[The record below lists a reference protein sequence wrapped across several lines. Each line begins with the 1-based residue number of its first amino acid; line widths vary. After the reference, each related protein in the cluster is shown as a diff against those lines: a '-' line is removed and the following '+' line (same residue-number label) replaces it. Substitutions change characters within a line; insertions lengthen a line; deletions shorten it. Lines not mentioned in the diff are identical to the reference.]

1 MIAIGVGVGY
11 VVGVRLKSCGCGHNA
26 GCGSVESGRNHGQ
39 LKEILIAHCSIS
51 IEAKINIPASAEKQE
66 LCQEIYKKMTNEH
79 FFNNKDL
86 NSINSEIFNA
96 LLDQLDSQKIY
107 FTDNEISS
115 YKRKF
120 FKYDNPISYQKKY
133 SKSSLCSIDLKS
145 NFAFINLYFNRLIE
159 ATNYQLKEV
168 TKQAFNFT
176 KEESIIIDDD
186 QKKWQ
191 KSKLELRKIWRKLA
205 KNDVLTSML
214 AEKELDE
221 ATETIEKRYKNRLR
235 RISQRNEEDV
245 FSIAMNNL
253 TSYFDPHSSYFS
265 PKSAEDFEMT
275 MSLKLEG
282 IGALLTTEDD
292 YPTIVSIVPG
302 GPAEKTGKINPDD
315 KIVKISQV
323 EELNSTPTD
332 VVGWRIDEVVQLIRG
347 KAGTKVELE
356 LIPGKT
362 EDFSERKL
370 VTITREE
377 VKLEEQ
383 AAKSRVIEMKTNM
396 QTIKIGIIDL
406 PTFYIDFNAWRN
418 RDPNFRS
425 SSKDVENILKKFN
438 DQEVDAVLIDLRG
451 NSGGS
456 LFEANK
462 LTGLFVSSGATLQ
475 VKESNG
481 SIRPWG
487 DARAKQIWKKPLAV
501 MVDRYSASASE
512 IFAGAIQDYQR
523 GIIIGQKTFGKGTV
537 QKLDNLSSGQI
548 KITESKFYRV
558 TGAGMQSKGIHPDIT
573 LPSTWDTEEIGESSY
588 DTALPWDEIKPIR
601 FQKFS
606 MGTSLISQLNDQHL
620 MRVSHSPN
628 LQYILDIRKR
638 YEIQKNK
645 EFISLNLSNRRLEKE
660 ERQLW
665 ALDVENKRRALLN
678 LEIFDS
684 YKAMEDYN
692 DAKETADDE
701 KDFEIN
707 IDDDYLLNEG
717 AQILSD
723 YMLFNQN
730 THLSQ
735 AA

>member
-1 MIAIGVGVGY
+1 
-11 VVGVRLKSCGCGHNA
+11 
-26 GCGSVESGRNHGQ
+26 
-39 LKEILIAHCSIS
+39 
-51 IEAKINIPASAEKQE
+51 
-66 LCQEIYKKMTNEH
+66 MTNEH
-79 FFNNKDL
+79 FFNDKDL
-86 NSINSEIFNA
+86 SSINSEIFNA

-168 TKQAFNFT
+168 IKQDFNFT

-191 KSKLELRKIWRKLA
+191 QSKLELRKIWRKLA

-292 YPTIVSIVPG
+292 YPTIVSVVPG
-302 GPAEKTGKINPDD
+302 GPAEKTGKIHPDD

-362 EDFSERKL
+362 EDLSERKF

-383 AAKSRVIEMKTNM
+383 AAKSRVIEMKRNM

-438 DQEVDAVLIDLRG
+438 DQEVDAVLVDLRG

-537 QKLDNLSSGQI
+537 QKLDSLSSGQI
-548 KITESKFYRV
+548 KITESKFYRI

-573 LPSTWDTEEIGESSY
+573 LPSTWDIEEIGESSY

-606 MGTSLISQLNDQHL
+606 MGTSLISRLNDEHL
-620 MRVSHSPN
+620 MRVSQSPN

-645 EFISLNLSNRRLEKE
+645 EVISLNLTNRRVEKE

-665 ALDVENKRRALLN
+665 ALDIENKRRALLN

-730 THLSQ
+730 TYLSQ

>member
-1 MIAIGVGVGY
+1 M
-11 VVGVRLKSCGCGHNA
+11 L
-26 GCGSVESGRNHGQ
+26 
-39 LKEILIAHCSIS
+39 LSIS
-51 IEAKINIPASAEKQE
+51 IEAKINIPASAERQE

-79 FFNNKDL
+79 FFNDKDL
-86 NSINSEIFNA
+86 SSINSEIFNA

-120 FKYDNPISYQKKY
+120 FKFDNPIGYQKKY
-133 SKSSLCSIDLKS
+133 SKSPLCSIDLKS

-168 TKQAFNFT
+168 TKQDFNFT

-191 KSKLELRKIWRKLA
+191 KSKLELRKIWRRLA
-205 KNDVLTSML
+205 KNDVLTSIL
-214 AEKELDE
+214 ADKELDE
-221 ATETIEKRYKNRLR
+221 ATETIEKRYKNRLK
-235 RISQRNEEDV
+235 RISQRNEEDI
-245 FSIAMNNL
+245 FSISMNNL

-292 YPTIVSIVPG
+292 YPTIVSVVPG

-323 EELNSTPTD
+323 EESHSTPTD

-362 EDFSERKL
+362 EDLSERKF

-383 AAKSRVIEMKTNM
+383 AAKSRIVEIQRNL
-396 QTIKIGIIDL
+396 QTIKVGIIDL
-406 PTFYIDFNAWRN
+406 PAFYIDFNAWRN

-425 SSKDVENILKKFN
+425 SSKDVEAILRKFN
-438 DQEVDAVLIDLRG
+438 DQGVDAVLIDLRG

-456 LFEANK
+456 LYEANK

-481 SIRPWG
+481 SVRPWG
-487 DARAKQIWKKPLAV
+487 DARAKQIWKKPMAV

-548 KITESKFYRV
+548 KITESKFYRI

-573 LPSTWDTEEIGESSY
+573 LPSTWDIEEIGESSY
-588 DTALPWDEIKPIR
+588 DTALPWDEIKPVR
-601 FQKFS
+601 FKKFS
-606 MGTSLISQLNDQHL
+606 MVPTLISKLNDEHL
-620 MRVSHSPN
+620 TRVDQSPN

-638 YEIQKNK
+638 YEIQNNK
-645 EFISLNLSNRRLEKE
+645 EVISLNLISRRVEKE

-665 ALDVENKRRALLN
+665 ALDIENKRRASLN
-678 LEIFDS
+678 LETFNS
-684 YKAMEDYN
+684 YKAMQDYN
-692 DAKETADDE
+692 DAKETEDDE
-701 KDFEIN
+701 RDSEID
-707 IDDDYLLNEG
+707 IDNDYLLNEG
-717 AQILSD
+717 MQILSD
-723 YMLFNQN
+723 YAIFSQKIY
-730 THLSQ
+730 LSK

>member
-1 MIAIGVGVGY
+1 MYKQKKALSLIIILLLSIGV
-11 VVGVRLKSCGCGHNA
+11 
-26 GCGSVESGRNHGQ
+26 
-39 LKEILIAHCSIS
+39 
-51 IEAKINIPASAEKQE
+51 EAKINIPVSASKQE
-66 LCQEIYKKMTNEH
+66 LCQEIYQKMANEH
-79 FFNNKDL
+79 FFSDKDL
-86 NSINSEIFNA
+86 NSINVEIFNT
-96 LLDQLDSQKIY
+96 LVNQLDSQKIY
-107 FTDNEISS
+107 FTENEIRSF
-115 YKRKF
+115 KRKF
-120 FKYDNPISYQKKY
+120 SQSDNPNSYQKKY
-133 SKSSLCSIDLKS
+133 SRPSVCSIDLKS
-145 NFAFINLYFNRLIE
+145 KFAFINLYFNRLIE

-168 TKQAFNFT
+168 AKKSFDYTKD
-176 KEESIIIDDD
+176 EIIVIEDD

-191 KSKLELRKIWRKLA
+191 KSKFELRKAWRRLA

-214 AEKELDE
+214 AEKDIDE
-221 ATETIEKRYKNRLR
+221 ATETIAKRYKNRIK

-245 FSIAMNNL
+245 FSISMNNL
-253 TSYFDPHSSYFS
+253 TFFFDPHSSYFS
-265 PKSAEDFEMT
+265 PKSAEDFAMT

-292 YPTIVSIVPG
+292 YPTIVSVVPG
-302 GPAEKTGKINPDD
+302 GPADKTGKINPDD

-323 EELNSTPTD
+323 EDLNSTPTD

-362 EDFSERKL
+362 EDFSERKF

-383 AAKSRVIEMKTNM
+383 AAKSKIVEIKRDL

-418 RDPNFRS
+418 KDPNFRS
-425 SSKDVENILKKFN
+425 SSKDVETMLKKFD
-438 DQEVDAVLIDLRG
+438 DQKVDAVLIDLRG

-456 LFEANK
+456 LYEANK

-487 DARAKQIWKKPLAV
+487 DARAKQMWKKPMAV

-558 TGAGMQSKGIHPDIT
+558 TGAGMQSKGIYPDIA
-573 LPSTWDTEEIGESSY
+573 LPSTWDIEEIGESSY
-588 DTALPWDEIKPIR
+588 ETALPWDEIKPVR
-601 FQKFS
+601 FEKFS
-606 MGTSLISQLNDQHL
+606 MGLSLISRLNDEHL
-620 MRVSHSPN
+620 SRVNQNPN

-645 EFISLNLSNRRLEKE
+645 EVISLNIANRRAEKE

-665 ALDVENKRRALLN
+665 ALDTENKRRASLN
-678 LEIFDS
+678 LETFS
-684 YKAMEDYN
+684 SFKAMEDFN
-692 DAKETADDE
+692 DAKETEEDD
-701 KDFEIN
+701 KDSEIDIEN
-707 IDDDYLLNEG
+707 DYLLNEG

-723 YMLFNQN
+723 YTMLYENIY
-730 THLSQ
+730 LSK

>member
-1 MIAIGVGVGY
+1 MYKQKKALSLLTILLLSIGV
-11 VVGVRLKSCGCGHNA
+11 
-26 GCGSVESGRNHGQ
+26 
-39 LKEILIAHCSIS
+39 
-51 IEAKINIPASAEKQE
+51 EAKINITASAEKQE
-66 LCQEIYKKMTNEH
+66 LCQEIYQKMANEH
-79 FFNNKDL
+79 FFNDKDL
-86 NSINSEIFNA
+86 SSINAEIFNA
-96 LLDQLDSQKIY
+96 LVAQLDSQKIY
-107 FTDNEISS
+107 FTENEISS
-115 YKRKF
+115 FKRKF
-120 FKYDNPISYQKKY
+120 SQFDNPNSYQKKY
-133 SKSSLCSIDLKS
+133 LRPSLCSIDLKS

-168 TKQAFNFT
+168 AKKSFDYT
-176 KEESIIIDDD
+176 KEEIIVINDD
-186 QKKWQ
+186 KKNWQ
-191 KSKLELRKIWRKLA
+191 KSKFELKKAWKRLA

-214 AEKELDE
+214 AEKELEE
-221 ATETIEKRYKNRLR
+221 ATETIEKRYKNRLK

-245 FSIAMNNL
+245 FSISMNNL
-253 TSYFDPHSSYFS
+253 TSFFDPHSSYFS

-292 YPTIVSIVPG
+292 YPTIVSVVPG

-323 EELNSTPTD
+323 EDLNSTPTD

-347 KAGTKVELE
+347 KAGTKVKLE

-362 EDFSERKL
+362 EDLSERKF

-383 AAKSRVIEMKTNM
+383 AAKSKIIEIKRNS

-406 PTFYIDFNAWRN
+406 PAFYIDFNAWRN

-425 SSKDVENILKKFN
+425 SSKDVETILRKFD
-438 DQEVDAVLIDLRG
+438 DQRVDAVLVDLRG

-487 DARAKQIWKKPLAV
+487 DVRAKQMWKKPMAV

-537 QKLDNLSSGQI
+537 QKLDDLSSGQI
-548 KITESKFYRV
+548 KITESKFYRI

-573 LPSTWDTEEIGESSY
+573 LPSTWDIEEIGESSY
-588 DTALPWDEIKPIR
+588 ETALPWDEIKPVR
-601 FQKFS
+601 FKKFS
-606 MGTSLISQLNDQHL
+606 MRSSLVSQLNDEHL
-620 MRVSHSPN
+620 SRVNQNPN

-645 EFISLNLSNRRLEKE
+645 EVISLNIANRRAEKE

-665 ALDVENKRRALLN
+665 ALDIENKRRASLN
-678 LEIFDS
+678 LETFSS
-684 YKAMEDYN
+684 YKAMEDFN
-692 DAKETADDE
+692 DAKETLKNN
-701 KDFEIN
+701 KDSEID
-707 IDDDYLLNEG
+707 IDNDYLLNEG
-717 AQILSD
+717 AEILSD
-723 YMLFNQN
+723 YTIFNQN
-730 THLSQ
+730 IYLSK

>member
-1 MIAIGVGVGY
+1 MYKKKKALHLIAILLLGI
-11 VVGVRLKSCGCGHNA
+11 
-26 GCGSVESGRNHGQ
+26 SV
-39 LKEILIAHCSIS
+39 
-51 IEAKINIPASAEKQE
+51 EAKINIPVSAEKEE
-66 LCQEIYKKMTNEH
+66 LCKEIYKKMANEH
-79 FFNNKDL
+79 FFIDKDL
-86 NSINSEIFNA
+86 SSINSELFDAIV
-96 LLDQLDSQKIY
+96 DQLDSQKIY
-107 FTDNEISS
+107 FTENEINLF
-115 YKRKF
+115 KRKF
-120 FKYDNPISYQKKY
+120 SKFDNPVSYQKKY
-133 SKSSLCSIDLKS
+133 FKSSLCPIDLKS
-145 NFAFINLYFNRLIE
+145 KFAYINLYFNRLIE
-159 ATNYQLKEV
+159 ATDYQLKEV
-168 TKQAFNFT
+168 AKKNFDFT
-176 KEESIIIDDD
+176 KEEFILIDND
-186 QKKWQ
+186 QKKWL
-191 KSKLELRKIWRKLA
+191 KTKFELKKAWRTLA

-214 AEKELDE
+214 ADKELDE
-221 ATETIEKRYKNRLR
+221 ATETILKRYRNRLR

-245 FSIAMNNL
+245 FSISMNNL
-253 TSYFDPHSSYFS
+253 TSFFDPHSSYFS

-292 YPTIVSIVPG
+292 YPTIVSVVPG
-302 GPAEKTGKINPDD
+302 GPAEKTGKIDPDD

-362 EDFSERKL
+362 EDLSERKF

-383 AAKSRVIEMKTNM
+383 AAKSRVIEIKRNL
-396 QTIKIGIIDL
+396 QTIKVGIIDL

-425 SSKDVENILKKFN
+425 SSKDVQMILKKFDAQN
-438 DQEVDAVLIDLRG
+438 VDAVLIDLRG

-456 LFEANK
+456 LYEANK

-481 SIRPWG
+481 NVRSWG
-487 DARAKQIWKKPLAV
+487 DPRARQIWKKPMAV

-537 QKLDNLSSGQI
+537 QKLDDLSSGQI

-558 TGAGMQSKGIHPDIT
+558 TGSGMQSKGIHPDIT
-573 LPSTWDTEEIGESSY
+573 LPSTWDIEEVGESSL
-588 DTALPWDEIKPIR
+588 DTALPWDEIKPVR
-601 FQKFS
+601 FKKFS
-606 MGTSLISQLNDQHL
+606 MGSSLITQLNDKHL
-620 MRVSHSPN
+620 TRVNDSPN

-645 EFISLNLSNRRLEKE
+645 EAISLNFNKRKIENE
-660 ERQLW
+660 ERQSW
-665 ALDVENKRRALLN
+665 ALDVENRRRASLN
-678 LEIFDS
+678 LEIFS
-684 YKAMEDYN
+684 SFKAMEDYN
-692 DAKETADDE
+692 NAKDTEDDE
-701 KDFEIN
+701 IDYEID
-707 IDDDYLLNEG
+707 IDNDYLLNEG
-717 AQILSD
+717 VQILSD
-723 YMLFNQN
+723 FTILNQN
-730 THLSQ
+730 IYLSKT
-735 AA
+735 A

>member
-1 MIAIGVGVGY
+1 M
-11 VVGVRLKSCGCGHNA
+11 L
-26 GCGSVESGRNHGQ
+26 
-39 LKEILIAHCSIS
+39 LSICV
-51 IEAKINIPASAEKQE
+51 EAKIDIPATAEKQE
-66 LCQEIYKKMTNEH
+66 LCQEIYQKMASEH
-79 FFNNKDL
+79 FFNDKDL
-86 NSINSEIFNA
+86 SSINSEIFDA
-96 LLDQLDSQKIY
+96 LIDQLDSQKIY
-107 FTDNEISS
+107 FTENEISS
-115 YKRKF
+115 FKRKF
-120 FKYDNPISYQKKY
+120 AQFDNPSSYQKKY
-133 SKSSLCSIDLKS
+133 LKSSLCSIDLKS
-145 NFAFINLYFNRLIE
+145 KFVFINLYFNRLIE

-168 TKQAFNFT
+168 AKKNFDYTKD
-176 KEESIIIDDD
+176 EVIVIDDD

-191 KSKLELRKIWRKLA
+191 KSKFTLKKEWRRLA
-205 KNDVLTSML
+205 KNDVLISML
-214 AEKELDE
+214 AEKDLDE
-221 ATETIEKRYKNRLR
+221 ATEVIEKRYNNRLK

-245 FSIAMNNL
+245 FSISMNNL
-253 TSYFDPHSSYFS
+253 TSYFDPHSSYLS

-292 YPTIVSIVPG
+292 YPTIVSVVPG

-323 EELNSTPTD
+323 DELNSSPTD

-356 LIPGKT
+356 IIPGKT
-362 EDFSERKL
+362 DDFSERKF

-383 AAKSRVIEMKTNM
+383 AAKSKVIEIKRNL
-396 QTIKIGIIDL
+396 QSIKIGIIDL

-425 SSKDVENILKKFN
+425 SSKDVESILREFN
-438 DQEVDAVLIDLRG
+438 DQSVDALLIDLRG

-481 SIRPWG
+481 IVRPWG
-487 DARAKQIWKKPLAV
+487 DHKARQIWKKPMAV

-537 QKLDNLSSGQI
+537 QKLDDLSSGQI
-548 KITESKFYRV
+548 KITESKFYRI
-558 TGAGMQSKGIHPDIT
+558 TGAGMQDKGIHPDIT
-573 LPSTWDTEEIGESSY
+573 LPSTWDIEEIGESSY
-588 DTALPWDEIKPIR
+588 ETALPWDEIKPMR
-601 FQKFS
+601 FKKFS
-606 MGTSLISQLNDQHL
+606 MESSMLSQLNDEHL
-620 MRVSHSPN
+620 TRVNQSPN

-645 EFISLNLSNRRLEKE
+645 EVISLNFIKRRVEKE
-660 ERQLW
+660 ERQSW
-665 ALDVENKRRALLN
+665 ALDIENKRRASLN
-678 LEIFDS
+678 FETFS
-684 YKAMEDYN
+684 SFKAMEDFN
-692 DAKETADDE
+692 DAKEAEEDD
-701 KDFEIN
+701 KDSEID
-707 IDDDYLLNEG
+707 IDNDYLLNEG

-723 YMLFNQN
+723 YTIFNQN
-730 THLSQ
+730 IYLSK

>member
-1 MIAIGVGVGY
+1 MI
-11 VVGVRLKSCGCGHNA
+11 
-26 GCGSVESGRNHGQ
+26 
-39 LKEILIAHCSIS
+39 
-51 IEAKINIPASAEKQE
+51 
-66 LCQEIYKKMTNEH
+66 NEH
-79 FFNNKDL
+79 FFNDKDL
-86 NSINSEIFNA
+86 TSVNSEIFVA
-96 LLDQLDSQKIY
+96 LVDQLDSQKIY
-107 FTDNEISS
+107 FTENEMDSF
-115 YKRKF
+115 KRRFSRFDVQLAIK
-120 FKYDNPISYQKKY
+120 KKY
-133 SKSSLCSIDLKS
+133 SKSSLCFIDLKS
-145 NFAFINLYFNRLIE
+145 KFAFINLYFNRLIE

-168 TKQAFNFT
+168 SKKNFDFT
-176 KEESIIIDDD
+176 KEEIILIDND

-191 KSKLELRKIWRKLA
+191 KSKFELKKVWRRLA

-214 AEKELDE
+214 ADNPLDE

-235 RISQRNEEDV
+235 RISQRNEEDI
-245 FSIAMNNL
+245 FSISMNNL
-253 TSYFDPHSSYFS
+253 TSYFDPHSSYLS

-292 YPTIVSIVPG
+292 YPTIVSVVPG

-323 EELNSTPTD
+323 EESNPTPTD

-362 EDFSERKL
+362 EDFSERKF

-383 AAKSRVIEMKTNM
+383 AAKSRIVEIQRNL
-396 QTIKIGIIDL
+396 QTIKVGIIDL
-406 PTFYIDFNAWRN
+406 PTFYIDFKAWRN
-418 RDPNFRS
+418 REPDYRS
-425 SSKDVENILKKFN
+425 SAKDVETILKKFT
-438 DQEVDAVLIDLRG
+438 DQRVDAVLIDLRG

-481 SIRPWG
+481 SVRPWG
-487 DARAKQIWKKPLAV
+487 DARAKQIWKKPMAV

-548 KITESKFYRV
+548 KITESKFYRI

-573 LPSTWDTEEIGESSY
+573 LPSTWDIEEIGESSY
-588 DTALPWDEIKPIR
+588 DTALPWDEIKPVR
-601 FQKFS
+601 FKKFF
-606 MGTSLISQLNDQHL
+606 MGPTLISKLNDEHL
-620 MRVSHSPN
+620 TRVDRSPN

-645 EFISLNLSNRRLEKE
+645 EVISLNLINRRVEKE
-660 ERQLW
+660 ERQAW
-665 ALDVENKRRALLN
+665 ALDIENKRRTSLN
-678 LEIFDS
+678 LDTFNS
-684 YKAMEDYN
+684 FKAMEDFN
-692 DAKETADDE
+692 DAKEAEDDE
-701 KDFEIN
+701 RDSEIDVDN
-707 IDDDYLLNEG
+707 DYLLNEG
-717 AQILSD
+717 MQILSD
-723 YMLFNQN
+723 YAIFNQN
-730 THLSQ
+730 IYLSKI
-735 AA
+735 A

>member
-1 MIAIGVGVGY
+1 MYKQKKALSLIAILLLGI
-11 VVGVRLKSCGCGHNA
+11 N
-26 GCGSVESGRNHGQ
+26 
-39 LKEILIAHCSIS
+39 

-79 FFNNKDL
+79 FFNDKDL
-86 NSINSEIFNA
+86 SSINSEIFNA

-168 TKQAFNFT
+168 TKQDFNFT

-362 EDFSERKL
+362 EDLSERKF

-383 AAKSRVIEMKTNM
+383 AAKSRVIEMKRNM

-438 DQEVDAVLIDLRG
+438 DQEVDAVLVDLRG

-537 QKLDNLSSGQI
+537 QKLDSLSSGQI
-548 KITESKFYRV
+548 KITESKFYRI

-573 LPSTWDTEEIGESSY
+573 LPSTWDIEEIGESSY

-606 MGTSLISQLNDQHL
+606 MGTSLISRLNDEHL
-620 MRVSHSPN
+620 MRVSQSPN

-645 EFISLNLSNRRLEKE
+645 EVISLNLTNRRVEKE

-665 ALDVENKRRALLN
+665 ALDIENKRRALLN

-730 THLSQ
+730 TYLSQ

>member
-1 MIAIGVGVGY
+1 MFKQKKALSFLAILLLSVGVG
-11 VVGVRLKSCGCGHNA
+11 
-26 GCGSVESGRNHGQ
+26 
-39 LKEILIAHCSIS
+39 
-51 IEAKINIPASAEKQE
+51 AKINILVSQEKQI
-66 LCQEIYKKMTNEH
+66 LCQEIYKKMVNEH
-79 FFNNKDL
+79 FFNDKDL
-86 NSINSEIFNA
+86 TSINSEIFDS

-107 FTDNEISS
+107 FTENEMALF
-115 YKRKF
+115 KKKF
-120 FKYDNPISYQKKY
+120 SRFDDPTSYQKKY
-133 SKSSLCSIDLKS
+133 SKASLCSVDLKS
-145 NFAFINLYFNRLIE
+145 EFLLINLYFNRLIE

-168 TKQAFNFT
+168 SRKNFDFT
-176 KEESIIIDDD
+176 KEEIILIDDD

-191 KSKLELRKIWRKLA
+191 KSKSELKKAWRRLA

-214 AEKELDE
+214 ADTELDE

-235 RISQRNEEDV
+235 RISQRNEEDI
-245 FSIAMNNL
+245 FSISMNNL

-292 YPTIVSIVPG
+292 YPTIVSVVPG

-323 EELNSTPTD
+323 EDLNPTSID

-356 LIPGKT
+356 IIPGKT
-362 EDFSERKL
+362 EDFSERKF

-383 AAKSRVIEMKTNM
+383 AAKSMIIEIIRDL

-425 SSKDVENILKKFN
+425 SSKDVETILRKFN
-438 DQEVDAVLIDLRG
+438 DQKVDAVLIDLRG

-456 LFEANK
+456 LYEANK

-487 DARAKQIWKKPLAV
+487 DARAKQMWKKPMAI

-548 KITESKFYRV
+548 KITESKFYRI
-558 TGAGMQSKGIHPDIT
+558 TGAGMQNKGIHPDIT
-573 LPSTWDTEEIGESSY
+573 LPSTWDIEEIGESSY

-606 MGTSLISQLNDQHL
+606 MGASLVSQLNDAHL
-620 MRVSHSPN
+620 TRVSQSPN

-638 YEIQKNK
+638 YETQKNK
-645 EFISLNLSNRRLEKE
+645 EVISLNITNRRIEKE

-665 ALDVENKRRALLN
+665 ALNIENKRRASLD

-684 YKAMEDYN
+684 YKDMEDYN
-692 DAKETADDE
+692 DAKENENHE
-701 KDFEIN
+701 KDFAID

-723 YMLFNQN
+723 YMMFNQN
-730 THLSQ
+730 TYLSQ

>member
-1 MIAIGVGVGY
+1 LYKQKKALSLLTILLLSIGV
-11 VVGVRLKSCGCGHNA
+11 
-26 GCGSVESGRNHGQ
+26 
-39 LKEILIAHCSIS
+39 
-51 IEAKINIPASAEKQE
+51 EAKINITASAEKQE
-66 LCQEIYKKMTNEH
+66 LCQEIYQKMANEH
-79 FFNNKDL
+79 FFNDKDL
-86 NSINSEIFNA
+86 SSINAEIFNA
-96 LLDQLDSQKIY
+96 LVAQLDSQKIY
-107 FTDNEISS
+107 FTENEISS
-115 YKRKF
+115 FKRKF
-120 FKYDNPISYQKKY
+120 SQFDNPNSYQKKY
-133 SKSSLCSIDLKS
+133 LRPSLCSIDLKS

-168 TKQAFNFT
+168 AKKSFDYT
-176 KEESIIIDDD
+176 KEEIIVINDD
-186 QKKWQ
+186 KKNWQ
-191 KSKLELRKIWRKLA
+191 KSKFELKKAWKRLA

-214 AEKELDE
+214 AEKELEE
-221 ATETIEKRYKNRLR
+221 ATETIEKRYKNRLK

-245 FSIAMNNL
+245 FSISMNNL
-253 TSYFDPHSSYFS
+253 TSFFDPHSSYFS

-292 YPTIVSIVPG
+292 YPTIVSVVPG

-323 EELNSTPTD
+323 EDLNSTPTD

-347 KAGTKVELE
+347 KAGTKVKLE

-362 EDFSERKL
+362 EDLSERKF

-383 AAKSRVIEMKTNM
+383 AAKSKIIEIKRNS

-406 PTFYIDFNAWRN
+406 PAFYIDFNAWRN

-425 SSKDVENILKKFN
+425 SSKDVETILRKFD
-438 DQEVDAVLIDLRG
+438 DQRVDAVLVDLRG

-487 DARAKQIWKKPLAV
+487 DVRAKQMWKKPMAV

-537 QKLDNLSSGQI
+537 QKLDDLSSGQI
-548 KITESKFYRV
+548 KITESKFYRI

-573 LPSTWDTEEIGESSY
+573 LPSTWDIEEIGESSY
-588 DTALPWDEIKPIR
+588 ETALPWDEIKPVR
-601 FQKFS
+601 FKKFS
-606 MGTSLISQLNDQHL
+606 MRSSLVSQLNDEHL
-620 MRVSHSPN
+620 SRVNQNPN

-645 EFISLNLSNRRLEKE
+645 EVISLNIANRRAEKE

-665 ALDVENKRRALLN
+665 ALDIENKRRASLN
-678 LEIFDS
+678 LETFSS
-684 YKAMEDYN
+684 YKAMEDFN
-692 DAKETADDE
+692 DAKETLKNN
-701 KDFEIN
+701 KDSEID
-707 IDDDYLLNEG
+707 IDNDYLLNEG
-717 AQILSD
+717 AEILSD
-723 YMLFNQN
+723 YTIFNQN
-730 THLSQ
+730 IYLSK

>member
-1 MIAIGVGVGY
+1 MAVGA
-11 VVGVRLKSCGCGHNA
+11 N
-26 GCGSVESGRNHGQ
+26 
-39 LKEILIAHCSIS
+39 
-51 IEAKINIPASAEKQE
+51 INIPASEEKQA
-66 LCQEIYKKMTNEH
+66 LCQEIYQKMTNEH
-79 FFNNKDL
+79 FFNSQNL
-86 NSINSEIFNA
+86 SSINSEIFAA
-96 LLDQLDSQKIY
+96 LVDQLDSQKIY
-107 FTDNEISS
+107 FTENEITSF
-115 YKRKF
+115 KRKF
-120 FKYDNPISYQKKY
+120 SKFDKLVVHQKKY
-133 SKSSLCSIDLKS
+133 LKSTLCSIDLKS
-145 NFAFINLYFNRLIE
+145 NYAFVNLYFNRLIE
-159 ATNYQLKEV
+159 ATNYQLKEI
-168 TKQAFNFT
+168 TKKNFDYT
-176 KEESIIIDDD
+176 KDEIIIIDDD
-186 QKKWQ
+186 KKKWQ
-191 KSKLELRKIWRKLA
+191 KNKFELRKVWTKLA

-214 AEKELDE
+214 AEKELDDSV
-221 ATETIEKRYKNRLR
+221 ETIERRYKNRLR

-245 FSIAMNNL
+245 FSISMNNL

-292 YPTIVSIVPG
+292 YPTIVSVVPG

-323 EELNSTPTD
+323 EESNLTPID

-362 EDFSERKL
+362 KDFSERKF

-383 AAKSRVIEMKTNM
+383 AAKSKVIEIKRNL

-425 SSKDVENILKKFN
+425 SSRDVETILRKFD
-438 DQEVDAVLIDLRG
+438 DQSVDAVLIDLRG

-475 VKESNG
+475 VKERNG
-481 SIRPWG
+481 SVRPWG
-487 DARAKQIWKKPLAV
+487 DTRAQQVWKKPMVV

-512 IFAGAIQDYQR
+512 IFAAAIQDYQR
-523 GIIIGQKTFGKGTV
+523 GIIVGQKTFGKGTV

-548 KITESKFYRV
+548 KITESKFYRI
-558 TGAGMQSKGIHPDIT
+558 TGAGMQSRGILPDIT
-573 LPSTWDTEEIGESSY
+573 LPSTWDIEEIGESSY
-588 DTALPWDEIKPIR
+588 ETALPWDEIKPIR
-601 FQKFS
+601 FKKFS
-606 MGTSLISQLNDQHL
+606 MESSLISQLNGKHL
-620 MRVSHSPN
+620 TRVNQSPN
-628 LQYILDIRKR
+628 LQYIIDLRKR

-645 EFISLNLSNRRLEKE
+645 EMISLNLTNRRIEKE

-665 ALDVENKRRALLN
+665 ALHTENKRRASLD
-678 LEIFDS
+678 LETFSS

-692 DAKETADDE
+692 DAKETEDSE
-701 KDFEIN
+701 KN
-707 IDDDYLLNEG
+707 LGIDIDNDYLLNES
-717 AQILSD
+717 AQILLD
-723 YMLFNQN
+723 YTIFNQN
-730 THLSQ
+730 IYLSK

>member
-1 MIAIGVGVGY
+1 LYKQKIALSLLTILLLSMLSIGV
-11 VVGVRLKSCGCGHNA
+11 
-26 GCGSVESGRNHGQ
+26 
-39 LKEILIAHCSIS
+39 
-51 IEAKINIPASAEKQE
+51 EAEINITASAEKQE
-66 LCQEIYKKMTNEH
+66 LCKEIYQKMANEH
-79 FFNNKDL
+79 FFNDKDL
-86 NSINSEIFNA
+86 SSINAEIFNA
-96 LLDQLDSQKIY
+96 LVTQLDSQKIY
-107 FTDNEISS
+107 FTENEISS
-115 YKRKF
+115 FKRKF
-120 FKYDNPISYQKKY
+120 TKFDNPNIYQKKRLRP
-133 SKSSLCSIDLKS
+133 SLCPIDLKS

-168 TKQAFNFT
+168 AKKSFDYT
-176 KEESIIIDDD
+176 KEEIIVIDDD
-186 QKKWQ
+186 KKNWQ
-191 KSKLELRKIWRKLA
+191 KSKLELKKVWKRLA

-221 ATETIEKRYKNRLR
+221 ATETIEKRYKNRLK

-245 FSIAMNNL
+245 FSISMNNL
-253 TSYFDPHSSYFS
+253 TSFFDPHSSYFS

-292 YPTIVSIVPG
+292 YPTIVSVVPG

-323 EELNSTPTD
+323 EDLNSTPTD

-347 KAGTKVELE
+347 KAGTKVKLE
-356 LIPGKT
+356 LIPRKT
-362 EDFSERKL
+362 EDFSERKF

-383 AAKSRVIEMKTNM
+383 AAKSKIIEIKRNS

-425 SSKDVENILKKFN
+425 SSKDVENILRKFD
-438 DQEVDAVLIDLRG
+438 DQRVDAVLIDLRG

-481 SIRPWG
+481 IIRPWG
-487 DARAKQIWKKPLAV
+487 DARAKQVWKKPMAV

-537 QKLDNLSSGQI
+537 QKLDDLSSGQI
-548 KITESKFYRV
+548 KITESKFYRI
-558 TGAGMQSKGIHPDIT
+558 TGAGMQSKGIHPDII
-573 LPSTWDTEEIGESSY
+573 LPSTWDIEEIGESSY
-588 DTALPWDEIKPIR
+588 ETALQWDEIKPIR
-601 FQKFS
+601 FKKFS
-606 MGTSLISQLNDQHL
+606 MGLSLISQLNDEHL
-620 MRVSHSPN
+620 SRVNQNPN

-638 YEIQKNK
+638 YETQKNK
-645 EFISLNLSNRRLEKE
+645 EVISLNIANRRAEKQ

-665 ALDVENKRRALLN
+665 ALGIENKRRASLN
-678 LEIFDS
+678 LETFSS
-684 YKAMEDYN
+684 YKAMEDFN
-692 DAKETADDE
+692 DDKETLE
-701 KDFEIN
+701 NNKNSEID
-707 IDDDYLLNEG
+707 IDNDYLLNEG
-717 AQILSD
+717 VEILSD
-723 YMLFNQN
+723 YTIFDQN
-730 THLSQ
+730 IYLSKG
-735 AA
+735 A

>member
-1 MIAIGVGVGY
+1 MYKQKKALSLIPILLFSIG
-11 VVGVRLKSCGCGHNA
+11 
-26 GCGSVESGRNHGQ
+26 
-39 LKEILIAHCSIS
+39 

-66 LCQEIYKKMTNEH
+66 LCQEIYQKMTNEH
-79 FFNNKDL
+79 FFHDKDL
-86 NSINSEIFNA
+86 SSINAEIFEV
-96 LLDQLDSQKIY
+96 LLDQLDSKKIY
-107 FTDNEISS
+107 FTENEINSF
-115 YKRKF
+115 KRKF
-120 FKYDNPISYQKKY
+120 SQFDNPTSYQKKY
-133 SKSSLCSIDLKS
+133 LKSSLCSIDLKS
-145 NFAFINLYFNRLIE
+145 MFAFINLYFNRLIE

-168 TKQAFNFT
+168 TKKDFDFI
-176 KEESIIIDDD
+176 KEEILIVDDEL
-186 QKKWQ
+186 KKWQ
-191 KSKLELRKIWRKLA
+191 KNKLELRKIWRRIA

-214 AEKELDE
+214 ANKESDE
-221 ATETIEKRYKNRLR
+221 ATETIQKRYKNRLR
-235 RISQRNEEDV
+235 RISQRNEEDI
-245 FSIAMNNL
+245 FSISMNNL
-253 TSYFDPHSSYFS
+253 TSFFDPHSAYFS

-292 YPTIVSIVPG
+292 YPTIVSVVPG
-302 GPAEKTGKINPDD
+302 GPAEKTGEINPDD

-323 EELNSTPTD
+323 EELDATPAD

-356 LIPGKT
+356 LIPGKS
-362 EDFSERKL
+362 EDLSERKF

-383 AAKSRVIEMKTNM
+383 AAKSRIIEIKRDS
-396 QTIKIGIIDL
+396 QVIKIGIVDL
-406 PTFYIDFNAWRN
+406 PTFYIDFNAWRD

-425 SSKDVENILKKFN
+425 SSKDVKSILKEFD
-438 DQEVDAVLIDLRG
+438 DQNVDAVLIDLRG

-462 LTGLFVSSGATLQ
+462 LTGLFVSAGATLQ

-481 SIRPWG
+481 SVRPWG
-487 DARAKQIWKKPLAV
+487 DPRAKQVWKKPMAV

-537 QKLDNLSSGQI
+537 QRLDNLSTGQI
-548 KITESKFYRV
+548 KITESKFYRI
-558 TGAGMQSKGIHPDIT
+558 TGSGMQAKGIHPDIT
-573 LPSTWDTEEIGESSY
+573 LPSTWDIEEIGESSY
-588 DTALPWDEIKPIR
+588 DTALQWDEIRPVR
-601 FQKFS
+601 FKKFS
-606 MGTSLISQLNDQHL
+606 MGSSLISRLNDEHL
-620 MRVSHSPN
+620 VRVNQSPN

-645 EFISLNLSNRRLEKE
+645 KVISLNLTNRRIEKD
-660 ERQLW
+660 ERQSW
-665 ALDVENKRRALLN
+665 ALDIENKRRSSLN
-678 LEIFDS
+678 LQIFSS

-692 DAKETADDE
+692 DAKETENRE
-701 KDFEIN
+701 KDFEID

-717 AQILSD
+717 VQILSD
-723 YMLFNQN
+723 YTIFNQN
-730 THLSQ
+730 IYLPK

>member
-1 MIAIGVGVGY
+1 MYKQKKAFSLLII
-11 VVGVRLKSCGCGHNA
+11 LSLCI
-26 GCGSVESGRNHGQ
+26 SVD
-39 LKEILIAHCSIS
+39 
-51 IEAKINIPASAEKQE
+51 AKINIHASAEKLE
-66 LCQEIYKKMTNEH
+66 LCQEIYQKMANEH
-79 FFNNKDL
+79 FFNDKDL
-86 NSINSEIFNA
+86 NSINAEIFNT
-96 LLDQLDSQKIY
+96 LVDQLDSQKIY
-107 FTDNEISS
+107 FTENEISS
-115 YKRKF
+115 FRKKF
-120 FKYDNPISYQKKY
+120 SRFDNPISYQKKY
-133 SKSSLCSIDLKS
+133 VKSLPCAIDLKS
-145 NFAFINLYFNRLIE
+145 QFTFINLYFNRLIE

-168 TKQAFNFT
+168 DKKKFDFT
-176 KEESIIIDDD
+176 KEEIIIIHDE
-186 QKKWQ
+186 QKKWLRN
-191 KSKLELRKIWRKLA
+191 KLELRKAWRKLA

-221 ATETIEKRYKNRLR
+221 ATETIIKRYKNRLR
-235 RISQRNEEDV
+235 RIYQRNEEDV
-245 FSIAMNNL
+245 FSISMNNL

-292 YPTIVSIVPG
+292 YPTIVSVVPG
-302 GPAEKTGKINPDD
+302 GPAEKTGKVNPDD

-323 EELNSTPTD
+323 EESQSTPTD

-362 EDFSERKL
+362 DDFSERKF

-383 AAKSRVIEMKTNM
+383 AAKSRVIEVERNM

-406 PTFYIDFNAWRN
+406 PTFYIDFTAWRN

-438 DQEVDAVLIDLRG
+438 DQSVDAVLIDLRG

-456 LFEANK
+456 LYEANK
-462 LTGLFVSSGATLQ
+462 LTGLFISSGATLQ

-487 DARAKQIWKKPLAV
+487 DARAKQIWKKPMAV

-537 QKLDNLSSGQI
+537 QKLDNLSTGQI
-548 KITESKFYRV
+548 KITESKFYRI
-558 TGAGMQSKGIHPDIT
+558 TGAGMQNKGIHPDVT
-573 LPSTWDTEEIGESSY
+573 LPSTWDIEEIGESSFE
-588 DTALPWDEIKPIR
+588 TALPWDEIKPVR
-601 FQKFS
+601 FQSFS
-606 MGTSLISQLNDQHL
+606 IGASLISQLNDEHL
-620 MRVSHSPN
+620 IRVDQSPN

-645 EFISLNLSNRRLEKE
+645 EAISLNLKNRRIEKK
-660 ERQLW
+660 ERQAW
-665 ALDVENKRRALLN
+665 ALDIENKRRASLN
-678 LEIFDS
+678 LESFSS
-684 YKAMEDYN
+684 YKAMEDFN
-692 DAKETADDE
+692 DAKETENDE
-701 KDFEIN
+701 KDSEIN
-707 IDDDYLLNEG
+707 VDTDYLLNEG
-717 AQILSD
+717 LQILSD
-723 YMLFNQN
+723 FTIFNEKIYF
-730 THLSQ
+730 SK
-735 AA
+735 AS